1 MKPMRPTS
9 EKNSATKSILL
20 YLALALVVLAAL
32 AIRSIPATLESPAH
46 ARGKTETPAANEI
59 LARFIQTETQFRETL
74 IHYSFKR
81 DVVLQTIGA
90 NGEVTGEYL
99 RNSIFVLNDRGERV
113 EKVTFHPK
121 STMKDLTI
129 TQEDIQD
136 LAGSQL
142 FGLELG
148 DLNAYNLSYLTPAEL
163 DGRLVH
169 VISIGPKQTPDPHHM
184 KARFF
189 VGKVYVDAE
198 TFQAIKLEGITEP
211 HGKQRFATFTTHRSM
226 IVSGLLVPST
236 TSADDVLH
244 FPRKDVR
251 YRISVR
257 YYDFKKF
264 ASRVSIVALD

>member
-1 MKPMRPTS
+1 MYQ
-9 EKNSATKSILL
+9 KSKKHSMTRSRLPWLI
-20 YLALALVVLAAL
+20 LALAG
-32 AIRSIPATLESPAH
+32 SIGLLTQ
-46 ARGKTETPAANEI
+46 ANPEAVNSFAKNKSQPPNEEEI
-59 LARFIQTETQFRETL
+59 LARFIQSEKEFRSTL

-81 DVVLQTIGA
+81 DVVLQTIG
-90 NGEVTGEYL
+90 NTGEVTGEYL
-99 RNSIFVLNDRGERV
+99 RNSVFVLNDRGERV

-129 TQEDIQD
+129 TKEDIQD

-142 FGLELG
+142 FGLELN
-148 DLNAYNLSYLTPAEL
+148 DLNVYRLKYLSQIEL
-163 DGRLVH
+163 DGRSVYEIG
-169 VISIGPKQTPDPHHM
+169 VGPKQAPDPHHM
-184 KARFF
+184 KERFF

-211 HGKQRFATFTTHRSM
+211 QGKQRFATFVTHRSM
-226 IVSGLLVPST
+226 NIPGLLVPST

-264 ASRVSIVALD
+264 ASRVSIVELD